1 MDYKNCSYKLI
12 TEKYISKATL
22 KNCAKVYYII
32 YLQHRSTHVESN
44 KIGFPIL
51 WFYCDLLWFFKN
63 SIKID
68 IKEKVEKLLP
78 SQLQTT
84 KGGNVPGFRSSRSLF
99 GQFCCSGRKNKI
111 CPKLR
116 GVKKTFSFSKSPCQV
131 LTGPDRRP
139 KCVW

>member
-1 MDYKNCSYKLI
+1 MWSPTKLDFPFYDFI
-12 TEKYISKATL
+12 VI
-22 KNCAKVYYII
+22 YY
-32 YLQHRSTHVESN
+32 
-44 KIGFPIL
+44 
-51 WFYCDLLWFFKN
+51 DFFKN

-116 GVKKTFSFSKSPCQV
+116 G
-131 LTGPDRRP
+131 
-139 KCVW
+139 